1 MLNQSSHGRG
11 RMWGMRALIVD
22 YCGVLDGAEEDRRLW
37 RKVLTAA
44 KDAGYATAILSNDPG
59 GPGADPIR
67 SWEQAGYVDTVV
79 LSGEVGVDKP
89 DPEIFAITAERLEVP
104 VNDCIL
110 VDDSILNI
118 KGAVECGL
126 IGVYYQQF
134 DRAIV
139 EITGLLGL
147 EGNY

>member
-1 MLNQSSHGRG
+1 
-11 RMWGMRALIVD
+11 MWGMRALIVD
-22 YCGVLDGAEEDRRLW
+22 YCGVLDGAEEDRRRW

-79 LSGEVGVDKP
+79 LSGEVVVDKP

>member
-1 MLNQSSHGRG
+1 M
-11 RMWGMRALIVD
+11 
-22 YCGVLDGAEEDRRLW
+22 
-37 RKVLTAA
+37 
-44 KDAGYATAILSNDPG
+44 
-59 GPGADPIR
+59 
-67 SWEQAGYVDTVV
+67 
-79 LSGEVGVDKP
+79 
-89 DPEIFAITAERLEVP
+89 
-104 VNDCIL
+104 
-110 VDDSILNI
+110 DDSILNI

>member
-1 MLNQSSHGRG
+1 M
-11 RMWGMRALIVD
+11 IVD
-22 YCGVLDGAEEDRRLW
+22 YCGVLDGAEEDRRRW
-37 RKVLTAA
+37 RKVLTAV

>member
-1 MLNQSSHGRG
+1 
-11 RMWGMRALIVD
+11 MRALIVD
-22 YCGVLDGAEEDRRLW
+22 YCGVLDGAEEDRRRW

-59 GPGADPIR
+59 GSGADPIR
-67 SWEQAGYVDTVV
+67 TWEQAGYVDTTV

-89 DPEIFAITAERLEVP
+89 DPEIFEITAERLEVP

>member
-1 MLNQSSHGRG
+1 M
-11 RMWGMRALIVD
+11 IVD
-22 YCGVLDGAEEDRRLW
+22 YCGVLDGAEEDRRRW

-118 KGAVECGL
+118 KGAVECAL

>member
-1 MLNQSSHGRG
+1 M
-11 RMWGMRALIVD
+11 IVD
-22 YCGVLDGAEEDRRLW
+22 YCGVLDGAEEDRRRW

-139 EITGLLGL
+139 EITGLLSL

>member
-1 MLNQSSHGRG
+1 M
-11 RMWGMRALIVD
+11 IVD
-22 YCGVLDGAEEDRRLW
+22 YCGVLDGAEEDRRRW

-67 SWEQAGYVDTVV
+67 SWDQAGYVDTVV

-147 EGNY
+147 EGSY